1 MMVLP
6 QEEPLPRER
15 LFIIDA
21 FAHIFRAYY
30 GIRNIDFNAVFGFHQ
45 ILKKI
50 VESERPEYLVAAFDS
65 PVPSFRKELF
75 PAYKAN
81 RMAPPEDLAPQ
92 IPLIKELLSCFRVP
106 ILEMPGFEAD
116 DIIGSLARQ
125 ASDQGVQVVI
135 VSGDKDMLQ
144 LLSGQSIV
152 LFDPAKGAEYLAEEG
167 VPAFFGVR
175 ADQIVDLLTLW
186 GDSSDNVPG
195 VPGIGEKGAKSLI
208 QQYGSLAAIYEHLD
222 EISRKSYREGLASA
236 RSHLD
241 LTRTLVTIKTDLP
254 LPGNLEA
261 MRHQAADR
269 GRLMDLYRRLNFR
282 SLLEEQPAQL
292 NKLEGEFTTIQEEE
306 QLRQWCERLQ
316 REGFFVFDTEST
328 GLDPLRAQ
336 LVGLSLADG
345 EGHACYVPLTHQ
357 GQSSDWAGRAI
368 PLLRTLLEG
377 AGPVKVAHNLKFDL
391 SLLTAQGWNPKGPF
405 EDTMLMSHLIAPTEM
420 RHGLDDL
427 AERRLGYRTIRF
439 EEVAGSKKEQLTFDQ
454 VPIERA
460 SQYAAEDAEVCLRL
474 YRDME
479 GEIPRLQLTR
489 AYREVELPLIPVLAA
504 MERRGVRID
513 AGLLKLQSRRMEKEL
528 GILEQNIQEKA
539 GQPFNL
545 NSPRQV
551 AEILFQRL
559 QLPSFGKTG
568 VTKEFSTSSEV
579 LEKLA
584 AMGFELPQLLLEYRM
599 LKKLKSTYIDELPKL
614 VHPKTGR
621 VHSSFNQFVTA
632 TGRLSSNHPNLQNIP
647 IRSERG
653 AEIRAAFIPEPG
665 WVLVA
670 ADYSQIELR
679 LLAHFSQDAVLMDA
693 FRHGEDIHRRTA
705 SEIMNV
711 PLDQVDARM
720 RRAAKSINFGLI
732 YGMGE
737 FRLSQELGISRKL
750 AAEYM
755 KSYFRKMP
763 GVQAFQQAWIE
774 TCKDKQEVRTWCGRR
789 RPLPELLSRNKSL
802 ARQGERLAVNTLIQ
816 GTAAEVIKLAM
827 IRLAEQLQ
835 GMESRMLLQVHDEL
849 VLECPPGELSAA
861 REALVHSME
870 EVGSFRVPLTVEVK
884 SGPNWKEVK

>member
-1 MMVLP
+1 MILP
-6 QEEPLPRER
+6 QEDPLPRER
-15 LFIIDA
+15 LFIMDA

-30 GIRNIDFNAVFGFHQ
+30 GIRNIDYNAVFGFHQ

-50 VESERPEYLVAAFDS
+50 VESEQPEYLVAAFDS
-65 PVPSFRKELF
+65 PIPSFRKELF

-92 IPLIKELLSCFRVP
+92 IPLIKELLDCFHVP

-116 DIIGSLARQ
+116 DIIGSLAELV
-125 ASDQGVQVVI
+125 AGQGIQVVI

-144 LLSGQSIV
+144 LLRGRDIV
-152 LFDPAKGAEYLAEEG
+152 LYDSSKGAEYLAEEG
-167 VPAFFGVR
+167 VPAYFGVR
-175 ADQIVDLLTLW
+175 ADQIVDLLTIW

-195 VPGIGEKGAKSLI
+195 VPGVGEKGAKSLI
-208 QQYGSLAAIYEHLD
+208 QQYGSLAGIYEHLD
-222 EISRKSYREGLASA
+222 EISRKSYREGFAA
-236 RSHLD
+236 AKPHLE

-254 LPGNLEA
+254 LPGDLKA
-261 MRHQAADR
+261 MRRQDPDR
-269 GRLMDLYRRLNFR
+269 SRLMDFYRRLNFR
-282 SLLEEQPAQL
+282 SLLEEQSVQLAQL
-292 NKLEGEFTTIQEEE
+292 DREFTTIQDEEI
-306 QLRQWCERLQ
+306 LREWCMRLQ
-316 REGFFVFDTEST
+316 KESFFVFDTEST
-328 GLDPLRAQ
+328 GLDPLSAH
-336 LVGLSLADG
+336 LVGMSLADG
-345 EGHACYVPLTHQ
+345 AGRACYVPLTHV
-357 GQSSDWAGRAI
+357 GQSREWAGKAMA
-368 PLLRTLLEG
+368 LLRTLMEEEG
-377 AGPVKVAHNLKFDL
+377 PIKVAHNLKFDL
-391 SLLTAQGWNPKGPF
+391 SLLRGHGWNPRGPF
-405 EDTMLMSHLIAPTEM
+405 EDTMLMSHLIAPAEM

-427 AERRLGYRTIRF
+427 AERRLSYRTIRF

-479 GEIPRLQLTR
+479 GEIERLGLAR

-504 MERRGVRID
+504 MEQRGVRID
-513 AGLLKLQSRRMEKEL
+513 AGLLKQQSRRMEMEL
-528 GILEQNIQEKA
+528 GQLEQTIQDKA
-539 GQPFNL
+539 GLPFNL

-559 QLPSFGKTG
+559 QMPSFGKTG
-568 VTKEFSTSSEV
+568 VTKEYSTSSEV

-653 AEIRAAFIPEPG
+653 AEIRAAFVPEPG
-665 WVLVA
+665 WLLVA

-679 LLAHFSQDAVLMDA
+679 LLAHFSEDAVLLDA

-737 FRLSQELGISRKL
+737 FRLSQELGIPRKL

-755 KSYFRKMP
+755 ESYFRKMP
-763 GVQAFQQAWIE
+763 GVQAFQKAWIE
-774 TCKDKQEVRTWCGRR
+774 SCKAKQEVRTWCGRR

-802 ARQGERLAVNTLIQ
+802 VRQGERLAVNTLIQ

-827 IRLAEQLQ
+827 IRLEKRLQ

-849 VLECPPGELSAA
+849 VLECPPKELEVA
-861 REALVHSME
+861 REVLVGSME
-870 EVGSFRVPLTVEVK
+870 ECGSFRVPLTVEVK
-884 SGPNWKEVK
+884 CGPNWKEVK